1 MINVMKE
8 KEKVKWDTNLEFVD
22 RRFLNKSNY
31 HSTSSVVGKISGEEY
46 NARAYCEFYISDCNR
61 TISLDMDSDDLADLE
76 NSIFKMEQ
84 LIEVASKMK
93 EALEKL
99 KPYIKKV
106 EEKELREKK
115 EKEAKKLNES

>member
-1 MINVMKE
+1 MKE
-8 KEKVKWDTNLEFVD
+8 KEKVKWDTKLEFVE

-31 HSTSSVVGKISGEEY
+31 HSTASVVGKISGEEY
-46 NARAYCEFYISDCNR
+46 SSRAYCEFYISNCDR
-61 TISLDMDSDDLADLE
+61 TLSLSIDSDNKEDLE

-84 LIEVASKMK
+84 LIEGASKMK

-106 EEKELREKK
+106 EEEELRKKK

>member
-1 MINVMKE
+1 MKE
-8 KEKVKWDTNLEFVD
+8 KDKVKWDTKLEFVD

-46 NARAYCEFYISDCNR
+46 NSRPYCEFFISDCTR

-84 LIEVASKMK
+84 LIEVAHKMK
-93 EALEKL
+93 VAMKKL
-99 KPYIKKV
+99 KPYLKKL
-106 EEKELREKK
+106 EKEKLQEKK
-115 EKEAKKLNES
+115 EREAKKLNES

>member
-1 MINVMKE
+1 MKE
-8 KEKVKWDTNLEFVD
+8 KDKVKWDTNLEFVD

-31 HSTSSVVGKISGEEY
+31 HSTSSVVGKISGEDY
-46 NARAYCEFYISDCNR
+46 SSRPYCEFYISDCNR
-61 TISLDMDSDDLADLE
+61 TVSLDMDSYDQKDLE

-93 EALEKL
+93 KALKKL
-99 KPYIKKV
+99 KPYVKKV

>member
-1 MINVMKE
+1 MEE
-8 KEKVKWDTNLEFVD
+8 KDKVKWDTNLEFVD

-31 HSTSSVVGKISGEEY
+31 HSTASVVGKISGEEY
-46 NARAYCEFYISDCNR
+46 NSRAYCEFFISDCTR
-61 TISLDMDSDDLADLE
+61 TISLDMDSDDLFDLE

-99 KPYIKKV
+99 KPYIKKL
-106 EEKELREKK
+106 EEEELRERK
-115 EKEAKKLNES
+115 EREAKKLNKS

>member
-1 MINVMKE
+1 MKE
-8 KEKVKWDTNLEFVD
+8 KEKVKWDTKLEFVE

-46 NARAYCEFYISDCNR
+46 SSRAYCEFYISDCNR
-61 TISLDMDSDDLADLE
+61 TISLDIDSDDLADLE

-106 EEKELREKK
+106 KEEELREKK
-115 EKEAKKLNES
+115 EREAKKLNKS